1 MRAGNRTCLGYV
13 AHVHCQA
20 IWLNLLGSPG
30 SAWQHALH
38 LLPVKRKKNTAGM
51 EVASGGYCL
60 TARARAGGVVR
71 GNPVNTGCASSTDL
85 CAKRRGFS
93 MQTVV
98 GIFTSREAAERG
110 AERLRALGIAPEH
123 INLLVPGASEEQLA
137 RVPTTET
144 EQPGVGP
151 AIGGVVGGA
160 VGASSGLVAPT
171 IISTL
176 IPGIGAITAIGLAA
190 LGIIGAIGGALA
202 GVAAG
207 AALEYALSHGIPKD
221 ELFVYKDAL
230 KHGRT
235 VLIAFTDDVKQ
246 EDAARQAL
254 ALAGA
259 ESIDAARDRWW
270 LGLRDTEAEAY
281 TAQGGDF
288 TRDEAMYRRGF
299 EAALHDAAD
308 GKPYKDVEGYLRAR
322 YPDVCDTNAFR
333 YGYERGRAYSEGLQ
347 EKSRG

>member
-1 MRAGNRTCLGYV
+1 
-13 AHVHCQA
+13 
-20 IWLNLLGSPG
+20 
-30 SAWQHALH
+30 
-38 LLPVKRKKNTAGM
+38 
-51 EVASGGYCL
+51 
-60 TARARAGGVVR
+60 
-71 GNPVNTGCASSTDL
+71 
-85 CAKRRGFS
+85 

-123 INLLVPGASEEQLA
+123 INLLVPEASEEQLA

-160 VGASSGLVAPT
+160 LGASSGLVAPT

-207 AALEYALSHGIPKD
+207 AALEQALSHGIPKE

-235 VLIAFTDDVKQ
+235 VLIAFTDDVEQ

-270 LGLRDTEAEAY
+270 LGLRDAEAEAY

-288 TRDEAMYRRGF
+288 TRDEAVYRRGF
-299 EAALHDAAD
+299 EAALHDEAD
-308 GKPYKDVEGYLRAR
+308 SKPYKNVEGYIRAR

-333 YGYERGRAYSEGLQ
+333 HGYKRGRAYSEGLQ
-347 EKSRG
+347 EKSRS